1 MTANDIRIPRRITNE
16 LLHLAQLSPTKEVC
30 GLVGS
35 KAGIP
40 NRCYP
45 VDNMAECPEQ
55 RFLLDAQQQIQAMT
69 AIRERGEDF
78 FAIFHSHPT
87 SPAIPSE
94 TDIKMASYPNVI
106 QMIISLNTK
115 GILEL
120 RAFKLD
126 TPQPQEIKLTLFND

>member
-1 MTANDIRIPRRITNE
+1 MTANNIRIPRRITNE

-40 NRCYP
+40 HRCYP
-45 VDNMAECPEQ
+45 VDNIAECPEQ

-69 AIRERGEDF
+69 TIRERGEDF

-94 TDIKMASYPNVI
+94 TDIK
-106 QMIISLNTK
+106 
-115 GILEL
+115 
-120 RAFKLD
+120 
-126 TPQPQEIKLTLFND
+126 